1 MKKYI
6 ILLAAVALIG
16 CKKEEAK
23 KEGGLGQAIDQV
35 SSLSKIASS
44 ADELS
49 KHIEELSKLT
59 PITNDQIKAIFP
71 DVFMGNKRTEYSSGQ
86 AAVLQVS
93 MGEAKYKNSDGQK
106 SVEIKI
112 TDGAGVG
119 SSIVTGIM
127 FTLQSDMEKE
137 TETGFE
143 KVTEINGVK
152 MLVKQDTS
160 GETTDSSL
168 KFLYKNRYLIEVD
181 GDYPVDELSRSISEI
196 KLSTLP

>member
-49 KHIEELSKLT
+49 KHIEELSKLK

-86 AAVLQVS
+86 VAILQVS

>member
-59 PITNDQIKAIFP
+59 PITNEQIKAIFP

-86 AAVLQVS
+86 AAILQVS

>member
-1 MKKYI
+1 
-6 ILLAAVALIG
+6 
-16 CKKEEAK
+16 
-23 KEGGLGQAIDQV
+23 
-35 SSLSKIASS
+35 
-44 ADELS
+44 
-49 KHIEELSKLT
+49 
-59 PITNDQIKAIFP
+59 
-71 DVFMGNKRTEYSSGQ
+71 MGNKRTEYSSGQ
-86 AAVLQVS
+86 AAILQVS

>member
-49 KHIEELSKLT
+49 KHIEELSKLK

-86 AAVLQVS
+86 AAILQVS

>member
-86 AAVLQVS
+86 AAILQVS

>member
-86 AAVLQVS
+86 VAILQVS